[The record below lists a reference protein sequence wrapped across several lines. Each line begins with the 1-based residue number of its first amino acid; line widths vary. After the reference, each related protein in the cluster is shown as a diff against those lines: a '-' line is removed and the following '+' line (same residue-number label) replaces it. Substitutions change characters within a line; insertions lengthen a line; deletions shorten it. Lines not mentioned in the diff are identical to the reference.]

1 MHEGQIDLLP
11 GERVIWAGQP
21 VRRPLFNPG
30 DLFNVP
36 FGLLWLAGVTVFFF
50 YNHDTLFH
58 TVAWVVLTVAGV
70 FHLAGRPLIRYLRL
84 GSTTYAVT
92 DGRVIA
98 TSSFFGR
105 REQTA
110 ELAEQDDPV
119 VTQGPA
125 KTGTIT
131 FGKLG
136 VLAWA
141 SANYGAATG
150 KDRKPSVV
158 LVGVSDVNK
167 VRDRLA
173 KAVAEARLRKPR
185 PPEPPKA
192 ESPETKPSKTEPSK
206 TELPEVKDPEA
217 EAPEPKGSETE
228 ASKAEQPTTELPKVK
243 DPEAEAPKPEAPKPE
258 APKPEAPKTAAPQ
271 AEQPTTELPK
281 VKDPAPTTE
290 EHTP

>member
-36 FGLLWLAGVTVFFF
+36 FGLLWLGGVTLFFF
-50 YNHDTLFH
+50 YNHDTAFH
-58 TVAWVVLTVAGV
+58 TVAWVVLTLAGV
-70 FHLAGRPLIRYLRL
+70 FHLVGRPLIRYLRL

-98 TSSFFGR
+98 TSSMMR
-105 REQTA
+105 RKEETA
-110 ELAEQDDPV
+110 ELADLDDPV
-119 VTQGPA
+119 VMAGPG
-125 KTGTIT
+125 KSGTIT

-150 KDRKPSVV
+150 KDRKPAVV

-167 VRDRLA
+167 VRDKLA
-173 KAVAEARLRKPR
+173 KAVVEARQRQ
-185 PPEPPKA
+185 PPKA
-192 ESPETKPSKTEPSK
+192 EPAETEPPETQVPEDESSK
-206 TELPEVKDPEA
+206 V
-217 EAPEPKGSETE
+217 
-228 ASKAEQPTTELPKVK
+228 EQPTTELPRIK
-243 DPEAEAPKPEAPKPE
+243 DSSPKAEEPNP
-258 APKPEAPKTAAPQ
+258 
-271 AEQPTTELPK
+271 
-281 VKDPAPTTE
+281 
-290 EHTP
+290 

>member
-36 FGLLWLAGVTVFFF
+36 FGLLWLGGVTLFFF
-50 YNHDTLFH
+50 YNHDTAFH
-58 TVAWVVLTVAGV
+58 TVAWIVLTVAGV
-70 FHLAGRPLIRYLRL
+70 FHLVGRPLIRYFRL

-98 TSSFFGR
+98 TSSLLR
-105 REQTA
+105 RKDESAQ
-110 ELAEQDDPV
+110 LADQADPV
-119 VTQGPA
+119 VTPGPG

-150 KDRKPSVV
+150 KDRKPAVV

-167 VRDRLA
+167 VRDKLA
-173 KAVAEARLRKPR
+173 KAVVEARQRQAPKVEPAEAKPSK
-185 PPEPPKA
+185 PEPAEIEPTKTEVPKAEPPKA
-192 ESPETKPSKTEPSK
+192 E
-206 TELPEVKDPEA
+206 
-217 EAPEPKGSETE
+217 APQV
-228 ASKAEQPTTELPKVK
+228 EQPTTELPKVE
-243 DPEAEAPKPEAPKPE
+243 DPNP
-258 APKPEAPKTAAPQ
+258 
-271 AEQPTTELPK
+271 
-281 VKDPAPTTE
+281 
-290 EHTP
+290 